1 MILGH
6 FGADSLDSY
15 LEGTLRRAQ
24 RQDLSVAFVRPEDPR
39 VVGQLARV
47 PGVLTAEGIR
57 AVPVRVRHEQVMRDS
72 VLMGLPT
79 DAMLR
84 RLVERSG
91 RARSVPDEGVVIT
104 TKLGEI
110 LGVRPGDAI
119 ELEVLE
125 GSRKPLRPVVTGFVD
140 EAVGLQIYA
149 QRDVVSALERDNGAV
164 SSVMLRIDPR
174 SLSAVEARLRRA
186 PDVIDVSDLRADI
199 GRLRDMNGSIM
210 DVWTAIS
217 ITLSACV
224 IFGVTYN
231 NARISLAARE
241 RDLATLRVL
250 GMTRGEIATILIA
263 SLALEVAIAIPIGL
277 VAGRLWGQ
285 AFMRNVDQETWR
297 WAVVVAPRTYVL
309 AAAVAIVACAASA
322 LWIRRHVERLD
333 LIGVLKTRE

>member
-1 MILGH
+1 
-6 FGADSLDSY
+6 
-15 LEGTLRRAQ
+15 
-24 RQDLSVAFVRPEDPR
+24 
-39 VVGQLARV
+39 
-47 PGVLTAEGIR
+47 
-57 AVPVRVRHEQVMRDS
+57 VRVRHEQVMRDS

-79 DAMLR
+79 EATLR

-110 LGVRPGDAI
+110 LGVRPGDVI

-125 GSRKPLRPVVTGFVD
+125 GTRKPIRPVVTGFVD
-140 EAVGLQIYA
+140 EVVGLQVYA
-149 QRDVVSALERDNGAV
+149 RRDVVAALERDDGAV

-174 SLSAVEARLRRA
+174 SLTAVEERLRRS
-186 PDVIDVSDLRADI
+186 PDVVDVSDVRADI

-231 NARISLAARE
+231 NARIALAARQ

-285 AFMRNVDQETWR
+285 AFMKNVDQETWR

-309 AAAVAIVACAASA
+309 AAAVAIVACAVSA